1 MNLLG
6 YAGFAS
12 EDPMEDLKLFW
23 KRGMAHLFL
32 FAPLDLLINKNKI
45 FNNIIVFLVNL
56 AVPSVVPDL
65 SWSSHLNIF

>member
-23 KRGMAHLFL
+23 KRGMAHLFPIYPTGS
-32 FAPLDLLINKNKI
+32 ANKQKQK
-45 FNNIIVFLVNL
+45 F
-56 AVPSVVPDL
+56 
-65 SWSSHLNIF
+65 